1 MCFSTLHACRLH
13 LPISQVQQ
21 LLTVYIQGDAAVCCL
36 QPAKAP
42 PRVFMLRFKE
52 QSDRDK
58 LFW

>member
-1 MCFSTLHACRLH
+1 MLVHHCIL
-13 LPISQVQQ
+13 LP
-21 LLTVYIQGDAAVCCL
+21 

>member
-1 MCFSTLHACRLH
+1 MHAAWFTICS
-13 LPISQVQQ
+13 PFDQQTAATACIS
-21 LLTVYIQGDAAVCCL
+21 IQGGTLVCCL